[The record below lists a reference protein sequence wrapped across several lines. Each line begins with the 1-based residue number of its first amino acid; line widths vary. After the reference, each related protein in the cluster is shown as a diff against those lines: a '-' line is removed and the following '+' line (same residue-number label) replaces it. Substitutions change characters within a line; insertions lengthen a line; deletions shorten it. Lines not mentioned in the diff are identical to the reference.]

1 MPSMLPRPSMT
12 MPEVFH
18 WLESGWPF
26 GEHQPMRTET
36 YVDQGDFV
44 VRCEL
49 PGVDPEKDIHIRVE
63 GNQLE
68 ITAERKSEERSSQHS
83 EFHYGTYSR
92 TMLLPDNCNLDEI
105 KAEYE
110 AGILTIRVPQQEGG
124 SSREIP
130 VMRTGK

>member
-1 MPSMLPRPSMT
+1 RWVLRVRQRHDRCAVEERCTMPSMLHIQIMT

-18 WLESGWPF
+18 GLESGWPF

-68 ITAERKSEERSSQHS
+68 ITAERKSEERS
-83 EFHYGTYSR
+83 
-92 TMLLPDNCNLDEI
+92 
-105 KAEYE
+105 
-110 AGILTIRVPQQEGG
+110 
-124 SSREIP
+124 
-130 VMRTGK
+130 